1 MPLLALLLAGTLCNN
16 AAMIARWPAGLGLA
30 VSGLY

>member
-16 AAMIARWPAGLGLA
+16 AAMIASWLAGWGWRR
-30 VSGLY
+30 SGLY